1 LLLFGRLGNIFEQKH
16 PLVNPALRIMRDRD
30 PSSANS
36 VSVRATRSIDC
47 AAQDLLC
54 T

>member
-1 LLLFGRLGNIFEQKH
+1 LLFVRLANIFEQKH
-16 PLVNPALRIMRDRD
+16 AQVNPALRIMRDRD
-30 PSSANS
+30 PPSANS
-36 VSVRATRSIDC
+36 GSVRATRSMDC